1 MENHGWTRCRDQLPE
16 PGQIVYYFGPYIG
29 IGIGRFDPT
38 VETKGWTENENGEE
52 VLVDLP
58 ERVINSINHDKFIN
72 NRFGVVDTDDAPFWR
87 EYNEEHAKGWCPIPP
102 DYITLEERLEQDAQ
116 T

>member
-1 MENHGWTRCRDQLPE
+1 MENHGWTKCTDQLPE

-38 VETKGWTENENGEE
+38 IETKAWVENEKGEA
-52 VLVDLP
+52 VLEDMP
-58 ERVINSINHDKFIN
+58 TRVINSINHNKFIN
-72 NRFGVVDTDDAPFWR
+72 THFGVVDADDAPFWR
-87 EYNEEHAKGWCPIPP
+87 EYNPEHAKGWCPIPP

-116 T
+116 R